1 MLKSVG
7 DGRSETY
14 PNLEKIQDNPNLIF
28 FQAEMN
34 VVKLDFLRATHTYI
48 RMVILAIYQE
58 IVEIPSKWLAICKY
72 LPTWSTLI
80 NKVPIQYIVIS

>member
-1 MLKSVG
+1 MCNTMLKSVG

-34 VVKLDFLRATHTYI
+34 VGKVRFFTGHAYVHQGGNFSNISRNCGNSFQVVH
-48 RMVILAIYQE
+48 
-58 IVEIPSKWLAICKY
+58 Y
-72 LPTWSTLI
+72 L
-80 NKVPIQYIVIS
+80 